1 MIFEKQILKIYKSIA
16 YTRCDDQGTA
26 RYFSAADFPGLVA
39 EPYPFLSD
47 QGVKLQ
53 GYLYHYETPIP
64 GRIVVFEHGFFGG
77 HRSYMREIEMLCRHG
92 YLVFAYDHTG
102 CMESG
107 GTDPN
112 GMAQSLSDLDDC
124 IKMIKADDR
133 FAGLDI
139 SVVGHSWGGFSTMN
153 IAALHPEIS
162 HLVVMSGFVSV
173 EMLVGSIF
181 KGILKL
187 YKKAVMRL
195 ETESNPFYVH
205 FNGVTSLKETRG
217 QVLLVYSADDPMC
230 KKDPH
235 YDALYAGLSGMENV
249 EFLLVEGKGHNPN
262 YTADAVAYLGE
273 YGREKG
279 QAIKAKALNTPEE
292 KAAFVERFDW
302 RRMTEQDEEV
312 WNKIFETL
320 EK

>member
-16 YTRCDDQGTA
+16 FTRCDDRGTA
-26 RYFSAADFPGLVA
+26 YYFSANDFPGLVA
-39 EPYPFLSD
+39 EGYPFLSD
-47 QGVKLQ
+47 RGVKLQ
-53 GYLYHYETPIP
+53 GYLYHYENPIS

-107 GTDPN
+107 GADPN
-112 GMAQSLSDLDDC
+112 GMSQSLADLDDC

-133 FAGLDI
+133 FAGMDL

-162 HLVVMSGFVSV
+162 HLVVLAGFVSV
-173 EMLVGSIF
+173 ELLVGSIF
-181 KGILKL
+181 RGLLGL
-187 YKKAVMRL
+187 YKKAVLRL
-195 ETESNPFYVH
+195 EEEANPFFFH
-205 FNGVTSLKETRG
+205 FNGVASLSETTG
-217 QVLLVYSADDPMC
+217 KVLLIYSADDPLC

-235 YDALYAGLSGMENV
+235 YNALTALTDKSNV
-249 EFLLVEGKGHNPN
+249 EFLLVDGKGHNPN

-273 YGREKG
+273 YGAEKG
-279 QAIKAKALNTPEE
+279 RLEKAKALNTPEE
-292 KAAFVERFDW
+292 KAAFVQKFDW
-302 RRMTEQDEEV
+302 WRMTEQDEEV
-312 WNKIFETL
+312 WEEIFRTL
-320 EK
+320 DA